1 MNALTTSCLC
11 VGGALLLAHAT
22 TTLVAAQSDVVRDI
36 SELPQQI
43 WVSNPLHDVVV
54 EMWNRSPTFRRQC
67 REVAAYRTI
76 QVQIRLDPN
85 LVHDPIRNAFCDMV
99 QYNTGTLIARISV
112 SPYRLHELIAHEME
126 HVCER
131 IEGIKVER
139 EARLGRAGFYVIGR
153 AERHYETDRAARV
166 GRQVEAELTMSPM
179 MTRAQ

>member
-22 TTLVAAQSDVVRDI
+22 TTMVAAQSDVVRDI
-36 SELPQQI
+36 SELPQKI
-43 WVSNPLHDVVV
+43 WVSNPLHDAVVD
-54 EMWNRSPTFRRQC
+54 MWNRSPTFCRQC
-67 REVAAYRTI
+67 REVAAVRTI

-85 LVHDPIRNAFCDMV
+85 LVHDPNRNAFCDMV
-99 QYNTGTLIARISV
+99 QYDTGALIARISV

-139 EARLGRAGFYVIGR
+139 EARLGHAGFYVMGGV
-153 AERHYETDRAARV
+153 ERHYETARAARV
-166 GRQVEAELTMSPM
+166 GRQVVAELTMSPM

>member
-22 TTLVAAQSDVVRDI
+22 TMMVAAQSDAVRDNG
-36 SELPQQI
+36 ELPHQI
-43 WVSNPLHDVVV
+43 WVSNALHDTVVD
-54 EMWNRSPTFRRQC
+54 MWNRSPTFRRQC
-67 REVAAYRTI
+67 RQVAAARAI

-85 LVHDPIRNAFCDMV
+85 LLHDPNRNAFCDMV
-99 QYNTGTLIARISV
+99 SYDTGALIARISV
-112 SPYRLHELIAHEME
+112 SPFRLRELIAHEME

-131 IEGIKVER
+131 LEGIKVER
-139 EARLGRAGFYVIGR
+139 EARLGHAGFYVMGHV
-153 AERHYETDRAARV
+153 ERHYETDRAARV

>member
-22 TTLVAAQSDVVRDI
+22 TTMVAAQNDVVRDI
-36 SELPQQI
+36 SELPHQI

-54 EMWNRSPTFRRQC
+54 DMWNRSPTFRRQC
-67 REVAAYRTI
+67 REVATHHAI

-99 QYNTGTLIARISV
+99 QYDTGALIARIRV

-131 IEGIKVER
+131 IEGVKVEQ
-139 EARLGRAGFYVIGR
+139 EARLGHAGFYVMGR
-153 AERHYETDRAARV
+153 IERHYESDRAARV

-179 MTRAQ
+179 LTRAQ